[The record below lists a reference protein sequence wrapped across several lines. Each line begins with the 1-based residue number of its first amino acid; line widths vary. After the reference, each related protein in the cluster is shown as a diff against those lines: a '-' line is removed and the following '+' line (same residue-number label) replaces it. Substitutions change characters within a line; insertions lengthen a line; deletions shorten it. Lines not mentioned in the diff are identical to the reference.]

1 MALHPFVAT
10 MLATQKEA
18 GAPALSAGTPD
29 DARALVA
36 AGRAAIGPG
45 RDTAETREVTVPT
58 RSGSIGARLHV
69 PHGDVTGLVVY
80 LHGGGW
86 VVATVDDYDTLG
98 RELAHHSRCAVLLPD
113 YRLAPEH
120 PFPAGLE
127 DTEDVLTWIGADPEL
142 GALPLVV
149 AGDSAG
155 GNLATVAL
163 RRLRG
168 RVSPV
173 LQVLV
178 YPVTDGAR
186 DTESY
191 RDCAEGLG
199 LTARDMAWFF
209 GHYAPAEDHLHP
221 DVAPLR
227 ADDLAGLP
235 PTAVVTAEYDVLRS
249 EGEAYAQR
257 LREAGVDVTSKRYP
271 GVTHGFVRLHHHIDV
286 ARDAV
291 ADIAEAITTAVAAAR
306 PVGHTEKENA

>member
-1 MALHPFVAT
+1 MTLHPFVAT

-18 GAPALSAGTPD
+18 GAPALSDATPAQ
-29 DARALVA
+29 ARALVE

-45 RDTAETREVTVPT
+45 PEMARSREVAVPT
-58 RSGSIGARLHV
+58 RGGSLTARLHV

-86 VVATVDDYDTLG
+86 VVGTVDDYDTLG
-98 RELAHHSRCAVLLPD
+98 RELAHRSRCAVLLPD

-120 PFPAGLE
+120 PFPSGLE
-127 DTEDVLTWIGADPEL
+127 DTEDVLTWVGGEAEFS
-142 GALPLVV
+142 GLPLVV

-155 GNLATVAL
+155 ANLATVAV

-168 RVSPV
+168 QVTPA

-199 LTARDMAWFF
+199 LGARDMAWFF
-209 GHYAPAEDHLHP
+209 DHYAPARDHLSP

-227 ADDLAGLP
+227 AGDLAGLP

-249 EGEAYAQR
+249 EGEAYAER
-257 LREAGVDVTSKRYP
+257 LRAAGVDVTSKRYP
-271 GVTHGFVRLHHHIDV
+271 GVTHGFLRLHNHLDV

-291 ADIAEAITTAVAAAR
+291 ADIADAITTAVAAAT
-306 PVGHTEKENA
+306 PLTEETA

>member
-10 MLATQKEA
+10 MLETQRQA
-18 GAPALSAGTPD
+18 AAPALSDGTPD
-29 DARALVA
+29 DARALVL

-45 RDTAETREVTVPT
+45 PRMARTREVTVPT
-58 RSGSIGARLHV
+58 RAGSLGARLHV
-69 PHGDVTGLVVY
+69 PPGGVTGLVVY

-86 VVATVDDYDTLG
+86 VVGAVDDYDTLG
-98 RELAHHSRCAVLLPD
+98 RELAHRARCAVLLPE

-120 PFPAGLE
+120 RFPAGLE
-127 DTEDVLTWIGADPEL
+127 DTEDVLTWVRTDPEL
-142 GALPLVV
+142 GGLPLVV

-155 GNLATVAL
+155 ANLATVAA

-168 RVSPV
+168 RVTPE

-199 LTARDMAWFF
+199 LGARDMAWFF
-209 GHYAPAEDHLHP
+209 DHYAPAREHLGP
-221 DVAPLR
+221 DISPLR
-227 ADDLAGLP
+227 AGDLAGLP

-249 EGEAYAQR
+249 EGEAYAER
-257 LREAGVDVTSKRYP
+257 LRAAGVDVVAKRYP
-271 GVTHGFVRLHHHIDV
+271 GVTHGFLRLHNHLDV
-286 ARDAV
+286 AREAV
-291 ADIAEAITTAVAAAR
+291 ADIADAITTAVAAAR
-306 PVGHTEKENA
+306 PSSTGTT